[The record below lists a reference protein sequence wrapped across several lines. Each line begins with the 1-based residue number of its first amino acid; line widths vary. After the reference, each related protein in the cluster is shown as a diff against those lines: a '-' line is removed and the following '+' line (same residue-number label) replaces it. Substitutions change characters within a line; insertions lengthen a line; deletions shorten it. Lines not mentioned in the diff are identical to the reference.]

1 MGAWSD
7 FVARFQ
13 KPPSPQDDPA
23 SYVDLNSGAA
33 PPPPVKSEGWLSRW
47 RPGSKRDRQ
56 IAWLQ
61 AGYQEMLDLM
71 RGIRQ
76 HLDRQE
82 DVQHKVV
89 QALELLPGTLESLHN
104 VGRAAE
110 QQVEVLGLLR
120 QQIEA
125 GVRHDAQLVES
136 MNRFNDTLGVLDETS
151 RTSGRTVVDLVEKSK
166 ASETLLRDVIQRSQR
181 SFMLMSVTFLVVVL
195 LGIAAAVYF
204 TAVNPR
210 ALQRLAKPAV
220 QPSAQTAA
228 ELADPGWPEPKVS
241 TAADL
246 DEPKA
251 APEAPAAPETAPE
264 SGGFF
269 RRLFHRRAPA
279 EPKAPAVS
287 AESP

>member
-7 FVARFQ
+7 FIARFR
-13 KPPSPQDDPA
+13 KPASPQDDPG
-23 SYVDLNSGAA
+23 SFVELNGGGR
-33 PPPPVKSEGWLSRW
+33 PPPPVRSESWLARW

-82 DVQHKVV
+82 DVQHKVAR
-89 QALELLPGTLESLHN
+89 ALELLPGSLESLKD

-125 GVRHDAQLVES
+125 GVQHDAQLVES
-136 MNRFNDTLGVLDETS
+136 MNRFNETLGVLDETS

-166 ASETLLRDVIQRSQR
+166 ESENLLRDVIRRSQR
-181 SFMLMSVTFLVVVL
+181 SFMLMSFTFIAAVF

-204 TAVNPR
+204 IVVNPQ
-210 ALQRLAKPAV
+210 ALQRLTRSAGHPAGGITTGLV
-220 QPSAQTAA
+220 
-228 ELADPGWPEPKVS
+228 EPGWPEPKLS
-241 TAADL
+241 PAADL
-246 DEPKA
+246 DETAIP
-251 APEAPAAPETAPE
+251 PGVPAATEPPVKR
-264 SGGFF
+264 GGFF
-269 RRLFHRRAPA
+269 HKRFHPR
-279 EPKAPAVS
+279 APAVS
-287 AESP
+287 ETPAVSTEGP